1 MNGPIKEWDAL
12 GSDWRE
18 QAVPAVDVEALRG
31 EATRQGRRLRWTLV
45 LETLLAVFSVVLLG
59 WIALRQGAAP
69 MERWLLGGLALAMI
83 PYQGYVLWIRRR
95 DWSEAG
101 LDAGALLELELRRC
115 AGTEHY
121 WRFGMWSV
129 LVLWLVVYVVLMA
142 GLRGDWPLPQVSG
155 LLGATGANVVMI
167 PIIGLY
173 GLARC
178 RGARQR
184 RERLLALREQ
194 LRGP

>member
-1 MNGPIKEWDAL
+1 MNGPMKEWDAL

-31 EATRQGRRLRWTLV
+31 EAGRQGRRLRWTLV
-45 LETLLAVFSVVLLG
+45 AETFMALLAMLLVG
-59 WIALRQGAAP
+59 WIALREGAVP
-69 MERWLLGGLALAMI
+69 MERWLFGALALSMI
-83 PYQGYVLWIRRR
+83 PYQGYVLWRRR
-95 DWSEAG
+95 HDWSEAG
-101 LDAGALLELELRRC
+101 LDAEALVELELRRC

-129 LVLWLVVYVVLMA
+129 LVLWVVIFAVLMA
-142 GLRGDWPLPQVSG
+142 GLHGDWPIEQVSG
-155 LLGATGANVVMI
+155 LVGALGANVVVI
-167 PIIGLY
+167 PLIGLY

-184 RERLLALREQ
+184 RERLLALRGQ